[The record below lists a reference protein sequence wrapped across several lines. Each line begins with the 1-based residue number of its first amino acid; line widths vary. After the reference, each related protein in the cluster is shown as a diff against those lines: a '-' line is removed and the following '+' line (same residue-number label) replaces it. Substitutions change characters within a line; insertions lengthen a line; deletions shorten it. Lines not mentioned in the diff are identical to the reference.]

1 MKLTT
6 KFNFVLIFVFALSFV
21 GASYLV
27 YKILQD
33 NARHDIVERAGM
45 MLEAAL
51 AIRGYTVSEIRPL
64 LKEKMQHEFLPQSV
78 PAYAATQSFDKIRKN
93 HPEYAYKEAT
103 LNPTNLRNRAT
114 DWETD
119 IIQGFSNNPD
129 TTELIGQRNTPTGP
143 SLYLAR
149 PIKIKNKGCLSCH
162 SIPNNAPTTLIAKYG
177 NVNGFGW
184 NMNEIVG
191 AQIVSVPMSVPIQ
204 KANET
209 FVKFMGFLLIIYICI
224 IIILNF
230 MLRHIIIKPIMEMSV
245 QANNISMGKFDTP
258 EFSEQGKDEVS
269 ILAASFNRM
278 RRSLQKTMKMLQDRG
293 PKMH

>member
-6 KFNFVLIFVFALSFV
+6 KFNFVLIFVFTLSFL

-27 YKILQD
+27 YRILQD
-33 NARHDIVERAGM
+33 NARDDIVERAGM

-64 LKEKMQHEFLPQSV
+64 LKEQMEHEFLPQSV

-119 IIQGFSNNPD
+119 IIQGFSNNPG
-129 TTELIGQRNTPTGP
+129 TKEVIGQRNTPTGP

-149 PIKIKNKGCLSCH
+149 PIQIKNKGCLSCH
-162 SIPNNAPTTLIAKYG
+162 SIPNNAPATLIAKYG

-184 NMNEIVG
+184 NMNEVVG
-191 AQIVSVPMSVPIQ
+191 AQIVSVPMSVPIK

-258 EFSEQGKDEVS
+258 EFSELGKDEVS